1 MRRGWIVGVVLVAL
15 LSGATVRPAAADERS
30 SPGAQFGWGMAAVG
44 ANILYMPLKLVYAT
58 LGGVT
63 GCLGYLLTLGNGDV
77 AQSVWYP
84 TVGGTYVISPDML
97 RGEEPI
103 LFSGE
108 SRE

>member
-1 MRRGWIVGVVLVAL
+1 MRRGMVVGAVLVAL
-15 LSGATVRPAAADERS
+15 LSGAAVRPAVASES

-44 ANILYMPLKLVYAT
+44 ANLLYMPLKLVYAT
-58 LGGVT
+58 LGGIT
-63 GCLGYLLTLGNGDV
+63 GSLGYLLTLGNADV
-77 AQSVWYP
+77 AQAVWYP